1 MPSLTNQ
8 VSYNLCVVE
17 DLFYGQPNNDDTEV
31 KFIKLI
37 VESDD
42 YQRVAHSVTV
52 LTPSPVIII
61 QLSLIWGSYPVHPHK
76 EPLTL
81 VKKMKCLINFGVLKR
96 LRVMLLKSFL
106 LIYSAMS
113 T

>member
-52 LTPSPVIII
+52 LTPSPVITIQDDYQRVAHSVTVLTPSPVITI
-61 QLSLIWGSYPVHPHK
+61 QLSLIWYVYLSIICYVQMSFEMVSEK
-76 EPLTL
+76 S
-81 VKKMKCLINFGVLKR
+81 KR
-96 LRVMLLKSFL
+96 V
-106 LIYSAMS
+106 
-113 T
+113 